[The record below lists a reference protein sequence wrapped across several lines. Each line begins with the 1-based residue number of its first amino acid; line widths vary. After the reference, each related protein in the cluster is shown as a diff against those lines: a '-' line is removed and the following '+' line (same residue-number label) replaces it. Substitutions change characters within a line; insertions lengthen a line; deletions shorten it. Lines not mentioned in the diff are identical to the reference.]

1 MYARWSEMQDVPTG
15 RQDLESFTRALQ
27 RRGLI
32 LIATSS
38 SGVKISLALSMTL
51 QVAKIREQGVGLF
64 SLAMNKHYIMHQL
77 LAMQTGLDVH
87 RLRDGWLTDD
97 ERTLVMVTAKT
108 LSLAQVWIDDT
119 SDLSVMQLRERAQQL
134 VERHQIALIMV
145 DHLHL
150 LRTSGHGEGLEDR
163 LQELSEIH
171 HRLKEVADELSIPVV
186 VFVPLA
192 TILARR
198 HAKRYR
204 PSQPSQDPSEKAFDH
219 ALFLYHDQ
227 LSAPEAESRPLVIG
241 RMVITTHRHGLVTEV
256 EITLQ
261 RRSVRSRDLEQG
273 DEAAS

>member
-1 MYARWSEMQDVPTG
+1 VT
-15 RQDLESFTRALQ
+15 F
-27 RRGLI
+27 
-32 LIATSS
+32 
-38 SGVKISLALSMTL
+38 
-51 QVAKIREQGVGLF
+51 
-64 SLAMNKHYIMHQL
+64 
-77 LAMQTGLDVH
+77 
-87 RLRDGWLTDD
+87 RLT
-97 ERTLVMVTAKT
+97 
-108 LSLAQVWIDDT
+108 LAQVWIDDT
-119 SDLSVMQLRERAQQL
+119 SDLTMTQLRERAHQM
-134 VERHQIALIMV
+134 VERHHIALLIV

-150 LRTSGHGEGLEDR
+150 IRTSAHEEGLEDR
-163 LQELSEIH
+163 LEELGEIH
-171 HRLKEVADELSIPVV
+171 RSLKMMAYELTIPVV